1 MIKQTLKTLVLT
13 SIIFPLITQAQDVVK
28 YPNQNDDLSKR
39 WTWAERE
46 AKSGKYRNGVWIG
59 YSIQRLMGENSHI
72 GSFSRDYQDKITLE
86 ELIYG
91 KKADPDEKLSD
102 KEIIER
108 TIKETL
114 DELKDEKKEERKVL
128 KEVAILFRYES
139 NSKRFEDV
147 KKTKVTNLTLHVN
160 LDELPLIWLG
170 QIEHENSLE
179 FLQDF
184 AEGVTSV
191 EMKKRFTMVIGI
203 HDANKR
209 SIAILKEFATKDE
222 HAEVRKSASFWLG
235 QTHHKEALDIL
246 KKIIQSDRSSNVR
259 EHAVFAIS
267 RMRSQES
274 TDVLIDLAQKSKD
287 FEVRSKA
294 IFWLGQKASRKAEKA
309 LEDLVYSDDET
320 KVRKKAVFAL
330 TQLPHNKGVPHL
342 IRIAKTHPNI
352 KVRKQAIF
360 WLGQSKDPRAFET
373 IVELIRKK

>member
-1 MIKQTLKTLVLT
+1 MIKQTLKTLVLA
-13 SIIFPLITQAQDVVK
+13 SIIFPLITQAQEVVK

-39 WTWAERE
+39 WTWAEKE
-46 AKSGKYRNGVWIG
+46 AKSRKYRNGVWFG

-72 GSFSRDYQDKITLE
+72 GSFSRDYRDKITLE

-91 KKADPDEKLSD
+91 KKPDPDEKLSD

-128 KEVAILFRYES
+128 KDVAILFRFNSYPGQFDDIKKIRVS
-139 NSKRFEDV
+139 NLK
-147 KKTKVTNLTLHVN
+147 LHVK
-160 LDELPLIWLG
+160 LEELPLIWLG
-170 QIEHENSLE
+170 QVEHGESLD

-184 AEGVTSV
+184 ADGVTSV
-191 EMKKRFTMVIGI
+191 EMKKRFTMVVGI

-209 SIAILKEFATKDE
+209 SIAILKDFATKDE
-222 HAEVRKSASFWLG
+222 HSEVRKSASFWLG
-235 QTHHKEALDIL
+235 QTHYKEALDIL
-246 KKIIQSDRSSNVR
+246 KRIVKSDRSSKVR
-259 EHAVFAIS
+259 QHAVFAIS
-267 RMRSQES
+267 RMRFQES
-274 TDVLIDLAQKSKD
+274 TDVLIDLAQRSKD

-294 IFWLGQKASRKAEKA
+294 IFWLGQKASKKAEKA
-309 LEDLVYSDDET
+309 LQDLVYSDDET
-320 KVRKKAVFAL
+320 KVQKKAVFAL

-352 KVRKQAIF
+352 KVRKNAIF

-373 IVELIRKK
+373 IVELIQEK